1 MNLFLTH
8 KWETEYYALAQP
20 SMEIRFPH
28 SGRIQISTPPFN
40 MVFYTSKE
48 TAMEIPIKRSNVN
61 FTLLLMPRTCFG
73 SMLFKISFLRNICL
87 CNGNCHNRSE
97 QKYQIFWNH
106 MNFLLVLLGLMRF
119 SWIFLGTSYC
129 TCHHLEIIEKCV
141 LEIGEWALCF
151 HALLWLLCV
160 DIYCPWEWLDRGIF
174 DHY

>member
-28 SGRIQISTPPFN
+28 TGRIQISTPPFN

-73 SMLFKISFLRNICL
+73 SMLFKISFLRNICFVMETVTIDQ
-87 CNGNCHNRSE
+87 NRNIKSSE
-97 QKYQIFWNH
+97 TTWI
-106 MNFLLVLLGLMRF
+106 F
-119 SWIFLGTSYC
+119 SWFYWDWWDFRGYSLVPHIA
-129 TCHHLEIIEKCV
+129 HVII
-141 LEIGEWALCF
+141 
-151 HALLWLLCV
+151 
-160 DIYCPWEWLDRGIF
+160 
-174 DHY
+174 